1 MNRKQLA
8 TFWDQ
13 YGTLCILVIIVIFF
27 SALSP
32 AIFTKPDNIV
42 QIFVQSSI
50 TILVALGE
58 FFAILI
64 AGIDLSVG
72 SILALT
78 GMTTG
83 KLMAAGV
90 HPVFAVLIGG
100 VVVGIALGAIN
111 GVLVN
116 FTGLHPFI
124 ITLGTNA
131 IFRGVTLI
139 ISGAN
144 PVFGFSYDFI
154 NALTGSIFFVPA
166 PVMLALAVALILWFV
181 TAKTRLGRNIYA
193 LGGNRDAA
201 YFSGID
207 VKLHTLIV
215 FMISGI
221 CAGLAGVL
229 STARLGA
236 AEPAAGQGFETYAIA
251 SAIIG
256 GTSFFGGKG
265 RIPSVV
271 VGGLIIGTI
280 SNGLNML
287 QIQTFYQLVVMG
299 SLIIAAV
306 TLDRLIGKTR

>member
-32 AIFTKPDNIV
+32 TIFTKPENIV
-42 QIFVQSSI
+42 QIFVQSAI
-50 TILVALGE
+50 TILIALGE

-83 KLMAAGV
+83 KLMAAGI
-90 HPVFAVLIGG
+90 HPVFAVLLGG
-100 VVVGIALGAIN
+100 VLVGIVLGAIN

-144 PVFGFSYDFI
+144 PVFGFPYEFI
-154 NALTGSIFFVPA
+154 NALTGSILFVPT
-166 PVMLALAVALILWFV
+166 PVTLALAVALILWFV

-215 FMISGI
+215 FMISGV
-221 CAGLAGVL
+221 CSGLAGVL

-236 AEPAAGQGFETYAIA
+236 AEPAAGQGFETFAIA

-306 TLDRLIGKTR
+306 TLDRLIGRTR

>member
-32 AIFTKPDNIV
+32 AVFTKPDNIV
-42 QIFVQSSI
+42 QICVQSAI
-50 TILVALGE
+50 TILIALGE

-72 SILALT
+72 SVLALT
-78 GMTTG
+78 GMTTA
-83 KLMAAGV
+83 KLMVAGV
-90 HPVFAVLIGG
+90 HPVFAVLLGG
-100 VVVGIALGAIN
+100 VVVGLVLGAIN

-215 FMISGI
+215 FMISGV

-236 AEPAAGQGFETYAIA
+236 AEPAAGQGFETFAIA

>member
-1 MNRKQLA
+1 MNRTRLA
-8 TFWDQ
+8 TIWDR
-13 YGTLCILVIIVIFF
+13 YGTLCILVIIVVLF

-32 AIFTKPDNIV
+32 TIFTKPDNIV

-50 TILVALGE
+50 TILIAVGE

-78 GMTTG
+78 GMITG
-83 KLMAAGV
+83 KLMVAGV
-90 HPVFAVLIGG
+90 HPFLAVLIGG
-100 VVVGIALGAIN
+100 VFTGIVLGAIN
-111 GVLVN
+111 GFLVN

-144 PVFGFSYDFI
+144 PVFGFPYDFI
-154 NALTGSIFFVPA
+154 SALTGNVWFVPA
-166 PVMLALAVALILWFV
+166 PVVLAIAVALVLWFI

-193 LGGNRDAA
+193 LGGNREAA

-215 FMISGI
+215 FMISGV
-221 CAGLAGVL
+221 CSGLAGVL
-229 STARLGA
+229 SAARLGA
-236 AEPAAGQGFETYAIA
+236 AEPAAGLGFETFAIA

-271 VGGLIIGTI
+271 IGGLIIGTI

-306 TLDRLIGKTR
+306 SLDRLIGQAR

>member
-1 MNRKQLA
+1 MNRNQLA
-8 TFWDQ
+8 TIWDR
-13 YGTLCILVIIVIFF
+13 YGTLCILVIIVVLF

-32 AIFTKPDNIV
+32 TIFTKPDNIV
-42 QIFVQSSI
+42 QIFVQSAL
-50 TILVALGE
+50 TILVAVGE

-78 GMTTG
+78 GMITA
-83 KLMAAGV
+83 KLMVGGV
-90 HPVFAVLIGG
+90 HPFFAVLIGG
-100 VVVGIALGAIN
+100 VFTGIVLGAIN
-111 GVLVN
+111 GLLVN

-144 PVFGFSYDFI
+144 PVFGFPYEFI
-154 NALTGSIFFVPA
+154 TALTGNIGFVPA
-166 PVMLALAVALILWFV
+166 PVVLALAVALILWFV

-193 LGGNRDAA
+193 LGGNREAA

-215 FMISGI
+215 FIISGV
-221 CAGLAGVL
+221 CSGLAGVL
-229 STARLGA
+229 SAARLGA
-236 AEPAAGQGFETYAIA
+236 AEPAAGQGFETFAIA

-306 TLDRLIGKTR
+306 SLDRLIGQAR

>member
-1 MNRKQLA
+1 MNRNRLA
-8 TFWDQ
+8 TIWDRF
-13 YGTLCILVIIVIFF
+13 GTLCILVIIVVLF

-32 AIFTKPDNIV
+32 TIFTKPDNIV
-42 QIFVQSSI
+42 QIFVQSAI
-50 TILVALGE
+50 TILVAVGE

-78 GMTTG
+78 GMITG
-83 KLMAAGV
+83 KLMVGGV
-90 HPVFAVLIGG
+90 HPFFAVLIGG
-100 VVVGIALGAIN
+100 IFVGVLLGAIN
-111 GVLVN
+111 GLLVN

-144 PVFGFSYDFI
+144 PVFGFPYDFI
-154 NALTGSIFFVPA
+154 TALTGNIWFIPA
-166 PVMLALAVALILWFV
+166 PVVLAISVALILWFV

-193 LGGNRDAA
+193 LGGNREAA

-215 FMISGI
+215 FMISGV
-221 CAGLAGVL
+221 CSGLAGVL
-229 STARLGA
+229 SAARLGA
-236 AEPAAGQGFETYAIA
+236 AEPAAGQGFETFAIA

-271 VGGLIIGTI
+271 IGGLIIGTI

-306 TLDRLIGKTR
+306 SLDRLIGQAR